1 MVTADRGGGG
11 RAVGKVPRHH
21 RPLSRTQS
29 SPLPQSP
36 QALPHGAL
44 QHHLLDKQQGKVRGG
59 GGGCGVGMGMGWDV
73 GWRWEWGGMWGG
85 YRVDMG

>member
-1 MVTADRGGGG
+1 MP
-11 RAVGKVPRHH
+11 KVPRHH

-44 QHHLLDKQQGKVRGG
+44 QHHLLEKQQGKVWGG
-59 GGGCGVGMGMGWDV
+59 GGMGCGVGMGWL
-73 GWRWEWGGMWGG
+73 WEWGEVWGRAELGMGQGWGVG
-85 YRVDMG
+85 